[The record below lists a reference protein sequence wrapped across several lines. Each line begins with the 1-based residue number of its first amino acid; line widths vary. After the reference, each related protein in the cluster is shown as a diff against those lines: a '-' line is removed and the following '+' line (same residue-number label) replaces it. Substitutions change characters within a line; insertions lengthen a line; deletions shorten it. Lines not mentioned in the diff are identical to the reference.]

1 MCCACGLR
9 TVKLIA
15 RKGVEPA
22 PQHLLLEY
30 YPLVVRIMIKHDS
43 GYCSTPLLIAGDLD
57 CLNNW
62 RLLESLG
69 QIGTNPH

>member
-1 MCCACGLR
+1 MQQAAMTAKAFG
-9 TVKLIA
+9 TMTA
-15 RKGVEPA
+15 A
-22 PQHLLLEY
+22 LLTQIPISA